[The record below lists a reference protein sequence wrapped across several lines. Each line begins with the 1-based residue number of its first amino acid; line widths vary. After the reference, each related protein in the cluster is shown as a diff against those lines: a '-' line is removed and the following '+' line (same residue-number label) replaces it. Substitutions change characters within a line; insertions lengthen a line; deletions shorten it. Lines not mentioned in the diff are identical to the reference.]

1 MDDPGK
7 IIIGASM
14 GMIGWY
20 FYKYFFFKLELFSLS
35 LQPRA
40 QLTTSFISKV
50 LLMKHNN

>member
-20 FYKYFFFKLELFSLS
+20 FYKYFLIKLELSSPSLR
-35 LQPRA
+35 PRA
-40 QLTTSFISKV
+40 QLQTNIISKV
-50 LLMKHNN
+50 QLIEHNN